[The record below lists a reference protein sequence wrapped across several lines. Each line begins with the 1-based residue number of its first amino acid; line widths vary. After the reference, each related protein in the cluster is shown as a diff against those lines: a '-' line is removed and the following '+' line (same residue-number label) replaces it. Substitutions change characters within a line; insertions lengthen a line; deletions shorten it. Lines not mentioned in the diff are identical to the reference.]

1 MRDALRSLH
10 TWLGHQLESSDGPL
24 REKVVH
30 TADGRRVSTL
40 EYTMPSEPVADL
52 ELIRRRSQWKGDA
65 LRFALDRR
73 TAGETSPELSAREE
87 ELRQILPTLP
97 ECYPWML
104 DGPMLLP
111 ADDAVGIAADAFDAL
126 ARVAQVAH
134 EIEIQA
140 GGLAPVSDLLYMMAE
155 AQSGV
160 LVAVRNLGLRG
171 DSDQRDLFAWLKD
184 QTTRHRVYVDRH
196 MRLDNPADPT
206 KAQELLKR
214 INDGR
219 EEFSKQINARK
230 ERGGLL
236 DKLRYHA
243 ARAKSGELL
252 EADRGSIATALDQ
265 WSTFGLSQRDRSL
278 VEIAQE
284 LSRDHA
290 LDEKLAIVLK
300 PFLEGK
306 TPVATK
312 APNPAPGAAPPAE
325 PARDQLA
332 EARELLGNVSLVGM
346 HQAADGVD
354 FSELQKVFGPK
365 SLKPIVV
372 EDLDDVDAVRTLVE
386 GVEADLILLRVRLG
400 VESYAALKEACA
412 KKQLLF
418 VRLPDGYDPEQVAK
432 QVLRQVGWRLR
443 RDPVKS

>member
-1 MRDALRSLH
+1 M
-10 TWLGHQLESSDGPL
+10 Q
-24 REKVVH
+24 
-30 TADGRRVSTL
+30 
-40 EYTMPSEPVADL
+40 
-52 ELIRRRSQWKGDA
+52 
-65 LRFALDRR
+65 
-73 TAGETSPELSAREE
+73 
-87 ELRQILPTLP
+87 
-97 ECYPWML
+97 
-104 DGPMLLP
+104 LP

-290 LDEKLAIVLK
+290 ADEELAIALK

-312 APNPAPGAAPPAE
+312 PSNPIPAAAPPAE

-332 EARELLGNVSLVGM
+332 EAKELLGNVSLVGM
-346 HQAADGVD
+346 HQAADEGD

-372 EDLDDVDAVRTLVE
+372 EDLDDVDAIRTLVE

-400 VESYAALKEACA
+400 VDCYAALKEACA

-443 RDPVKS
+443 KDPVKS

>member
-10 TWLGHQLESSDGPL
+10 TWLGHQLESTEGPL

-40 EYTMPSEPVADL
+40 EHTMPSEPVADL
-52 ELIRRRSQWKGDA
+52 ELIRRRAKWKGDA
-65 LRFALDRR
+65 LRFARDRR
-73 TAGETSPELSAREE
+73 TAGEITPELSAREE

-104 DGPMLLP
+104 DGPMQLP

-126 ARVAQVAH
+126 ARAAQVAH

-290 LDEKLAIVLK
+290 ADEELAIALK

-312 APNPAPGAAPPAE
+312 PSNPIPAAAPPAE

-332 EARELLGNVSLVGM
+332 
-346 HQAADGVD
+346 
-354 FSELQKVFGPK
+354 
-365 SLKPIVV
+365 
-372 EDLDDVDAVRTLVE
+372 
-386 GVEADLILLRVRLG
+386 
-400 VESYAALKEACA
+400 
-412 KKQLLF
+412 
-418 VRLPDGYDPEQVAK
+418 
-432 QVLRQVGWRLR
+432 
-443 RDPVKS
+443 